1 MLQSTNPQSMAS
13 TAVEVFAGQS
23 EMRELVFHL
32 AEAIK
37 SDEVG
42 ALTRLKEQHETHI
55 REAEEGILRI
65 CKKKYM
71 KFLDAHSQMEE
82 FKGDLR
88 QVRTGLGQI

>member
-1 MLQSTNPQSMAS
+1 MLQSTNPQSIAS

-42 ALTRLKEQHETHI
+42 ALTRLKE
-55 REAEEGILRI
+55 
-65 CKKKYM
+65 
-71 KFLDAHSQMEE
+71 
-82 FKGDLR
+82 
-88 QVRTGLGQI
+88 